1 MDAIMAIRTRRSIAL
16 AEGEVPR
23 ETIHELI
30 ELATSAPNHRLT
42 EPWIFTLIG
51 GPERERLGRFWG
63 ELAAARVDPAQH
75 DKTIAAEVKK
85 VLRAPTLIIVSTRTD
100 QDTVVAE
107 EDFAA
112 TAAAVQN
119 LLIAAHA
126 RGLAAMWR
134 TGKMV
139 HSAEVKT
146 FLGLNPTDRI
156 VATIYLGQTAL
167 AEATPVP
174 RKVDSVMRWMGGDN
188 ASAA

>member
-1 MDAIMAIRTRRSIAL
+1 MDAILAIRTRRSVAL

-42 EPWIFTLIG
+42 EPWTFTIISG
-51 GPERERLGRFWG
+51 SERERLGRAWG
-63 ELAAARVDPAQH
+63 ELVAARVDPAQR
-75 DKTIAAEVKK
+75 DKTIEGEVKK

-100 QDTVVAE
+100 PEPVVAE

-112 TAAAVQN
+112 TAAAIQN
-119 LLIAAHA
+119 LLVAAHA

-146 FLGLNPTDRI
+146 FLGLDPADRI
-156 VATIYLGQTAL
+156 VGTIYLGQTAL
-167 AEATPVP
+167 AEGKPVA
-174 RKVDSVMRWMGGDN
+174 RKVDAVMRWIGGGN
-188 ASAA
+188 GNHA